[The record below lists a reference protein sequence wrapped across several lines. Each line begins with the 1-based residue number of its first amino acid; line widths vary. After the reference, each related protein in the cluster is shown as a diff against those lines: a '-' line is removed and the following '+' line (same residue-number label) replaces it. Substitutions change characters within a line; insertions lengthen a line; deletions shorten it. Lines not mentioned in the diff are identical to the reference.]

1 MRLDTFADTITSKS
15 SIQTDRCLSSIK
27 NLQKY
32 ENQKVNQDGRVTN
45 NNSDSDEDEKWAE
58 NNGPSKRLKFSMDQE
73 FNEMHENKLKNIG
86 EMISNSKELSRVF
99 LNLGEIYGSDNKLE
113 T

>member
-1 MRLDTFADTITSKS
+1 MRLDTFADTRTSKS
-15 SIQTDRCLSSIK
+15 SNLTDRCLSSIK
-27 NLQKY
+27 NLEKY
-32 ENQKVNQDGRVTN
+32 ENHKVNQDGRVTN
-45 NNSDSDEDEKWAE
+45 NNSDEDEDEKWAE

-99 LNLGEIYGSDNKLE
+99 LNLGEIYGSDSKLE